1 MQEALLRT
9 GSANK
14 HVFTA
19 TIALQQKN
27 GDSFAV
33 RAEMLQAG

>member
-1 MQEALLRT
+1 MLSD

-14 HVFTA
+14 HVSTE

-27 GDSFAV
+27 GVFYAI
-33 RAEMLQAG
+33 RAAML